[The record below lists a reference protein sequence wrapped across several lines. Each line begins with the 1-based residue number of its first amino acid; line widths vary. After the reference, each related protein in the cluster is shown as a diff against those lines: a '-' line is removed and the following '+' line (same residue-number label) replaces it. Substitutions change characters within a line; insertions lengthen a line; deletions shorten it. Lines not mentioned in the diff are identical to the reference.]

1 MPTPLEI
8 IRGVAQAA
16 ANAYDGALDQ
26 DGKPLD
32 IGLSR
37 EEGHLVKD
45 SRLIDGFKIKFHGP
59 VLRINYQSDVKL
71 KDVYANGFESDVLGT
86 INKAANFIKKEYKR
100 VTGDT
105 LTLTKLEGHDVFVQE
120 TSRIRSFVNA
130 YCDYKV
136 GGLDG
141 VVEIEQPSEDTVDSA
156 IKSWLGMNGNL
167 KRATG
172 TGMYGNTTYPS
183 SKKAKNVSGKRD
195 LEPK

>member
-16 ANAYDGALDQ
+16 ANAYDGALTE
-26 DGKPLD
+26 DGEPLE
-32 IGLSR
+32 IGLTR

-71 KDVYANGFESDVLGT
+71 KDVYGNGFESDVLGA
-86 INKAANFIKKEYKR
+86 INNAANFIKKEYKR

-105 LTLTKLEGHDVFVQE
+105 LSLTKLEEHDVFVQE
-120 TSRIRSFVNA
+120 TSRIRCFVNA
-130 YCDYKV
+130 HCDYKV

-141 VVEIEQPSEDTVDSA
+141 VVEVAEPSEDNVDNA
-156 IKSWLGMNGNL
+156 IKNWLGMNGNL

>member
-16 ANAYDGALDQ
+16 ANAYDGALDE
-26 DGKPLD
+26 DGKPID

-37 EEGHLVKD
+37 EKGHLVKD
-45 SRLIDGFKIKFHGP
+45 SRLIDGFQIKFHGP
-59 VLRINYQSDVKL
+59 VLRINYQSDIKL
-71 KDVYANGFESDVLGT
+71 KDVYANGFESDILST
-86 INKAANFIKKEYKR
+86 IGKAASFLKKEYKR
-100 VTGDT
+100 LTGDT
-105 LTLTKLEGHDVFVQE
+105 LTLTKLDEHDVFVQE

-141 VVEIEQPSEDTVDSA
+141 VTEIEQPSEDTVDSA
-156 IKSWLGMNGNL
+156 IRSWLGMNGNL

-172 TGMYGNTTYPS
+172 TGLYGNTTYPS
-183 SKKAKNVSGKRD
+183 SKKSKNVTGKRD